1 MNNLLD
7 SEPPTGR
14 KWAKKKKKKNKGSV
28 NHELVMVLD
37 FENSGWMR
45 RELIIFF

>member
-7 SEPPTGR
+7 SEAPTGR
-14 KWAKKKKKKNKGSV
+14 KWAKKTKGSV
-28 NHELVMVLD
+28 NHELGMILD

-45 RELIIFF
+45 REFIIFF